1 MSPTV
6 SGRRQINVGTK
17 TDKVTKVQHDGVGE
31 RTNDKPNSG
40 GGLGVGALKN
50 GSRSTMRREW

>member
-1 MSPTV
+1 M
-6 SGRRQINVGTK
+6 GTK
-17 TDKVTKVQHDGVGE
+17 TDEVTKVQHDGVGE

>member
-1 MSPTV
+1 M
-6 SGRRQINVGTK
+6 GTK

-40 GGLGVGALKN
+40 GGIGGGGAYKRKQEYDEERMVNRVGK
-50 GSRSTMRREW
+50 R